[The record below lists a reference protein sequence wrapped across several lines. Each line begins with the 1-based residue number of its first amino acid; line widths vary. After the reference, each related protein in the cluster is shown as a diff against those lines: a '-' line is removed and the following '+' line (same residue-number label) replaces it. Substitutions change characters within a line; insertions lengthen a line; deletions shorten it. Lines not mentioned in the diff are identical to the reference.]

1 MSDRLT
7 AGQHRPLTQRPRR
20 TAPSVRGLR
29 MPTRRSRL
37 IAVAALTV
45 LAVLGP
51 FPAGPAGAT
60 APTGDDF
67 EDAIDLSTE
76 VIPDF
81 PATTSIT
88 VDLTGSTWET
98 DEPAAGSGPSDTGS
112 VWLRYTSN
120 GFTGQLG
127 IRQDGG
133 AVDKYISGSPDP
145 WNPGVFQPSD
155 QPAEVGTLATAP
167 GNVTQAPGTTGF
179 SQPLNFVRIEPG
191 DTVWLQ
197 VSRVADFNPTTITV
211 ELFRAPLLNDTV
223 DEGNTY
229 APIFNTPVFGD
240 RGIGFDGSLHQ
251 STPDAPGSP
260 GDIWYTF
267 TTTGPIDLFLQSRA
281 QWKPSTRP
289 FTARLYRAPT
299 DAIVTSASALGTAV
313 FTSAGGLKQVFVN
326 IDGAV
331 VPFDQHWVEQR
342 NIPLGAGRY
351 YLQVE
356 AGAAGG
362 TFVQGLI
369 VGQGPDPGAPP
380 ANLAP
385 TARPDTLTVAFGGS
399 DSVDLLGNDS
409 DPDNDTLTVTSVT
422 RTATGTAPGTLSC
435 TGGSCTY
442 TANAGASGTDTFSY
456 TISDGKGGTATAT
469 LTVTV
474 APPPN
479 RSPITAPDTLT
490 VVGNSSGR
498 GTVNVLANDSDPDN
512 DPLTLVG
519 QPTQP
524 GTTARGTL
532 NCTSAGDCTWQSVGA
547 SQGTAV
553 YTYTVSDGR
562 GGTATG
568 TLTITVTPP
577 PPPVDRVSVRLTGA
591 RTYAGDGLVS
601 GNVNVTRA
609 FGEVIS
615 VTGTGTVATTPGG
628 PLATVTFDVRRF
640 LLFDLWFGSVTV
652 TNPSTRLSVTT
663 PINSSPTEAPDGTVS
678 GRNDWFVTGPFPN
691 LIQNYRLSW
700 SVLDGI

>member
-1 MSDRLT
+1 MTDHLATSTVR
-7 AGQHRPLTQRPRR
+7 RPRR
-20 TAPSVRGLR
+20 
-29 MPTRRSRL
+29 RRRL
-37 IAVAALTV
+37 ALWAVATLTA

-51 FPAGPAGAT
+51 FPAAPAGA
-60 APTGDDF
+60 APPAGDDF
-67 EDAIDLSTE
+67 ANAIDLSTLA
-76 VIPDF
+76 VPDF
-81 PATTSIT
+81 PTTTTVT
-88 VDLTGSTWET
+88 VDLTGSTWEA
-98 DEPAAGSGPSDTGS
+98 DEPSAGSGPSDTGS
-112 VWLRYTSN
+112 VWFRYTST

-127 IRQDGG
+127 VRQDGG
-133 AVDKYISGSPDP
+133 AVDEYISGSPDP
-145 WNPGVFQPSD
+145 FNPGSNRPSD
-155 QPAEVGTLATAP
+155 QPAQLATLATAP
-167 GNVTQAPGTTGF
+167 GNVTQVPGTTGF
-179 SQPLNFVRIEPG
+179 SQPLSFVRIEPG
-191 DTVWLQ
+191 DTVWFQ
-197 VSRVADFNPTTITV
+197 VYRVADFNPTTITV

-223 DEGNTY
+223 DESNAY
-229 APIFNTPVFGD
+229 APVFNQPVFGN

-251 STPDAPGSP
+251 ATPDAGTGP

-267 TTTGPIDLFLQSRA
+267 TTTGTIDLFLQSRA

-299 DAIVTSASALGTAV
+299 DAVVTSASALGTAV

-362 TFVQGLI
+362 TFLQGLI

-409 DPDNDTLTVTSVT
+409 DPENDTLTVTSVS
-422 RTATGTAPGTLSC
+422 RTATGAAPGALTC
-435 TGGSCTY
+435 TGGTCTY
-442 TANAGASGTDTFSY
+442 RATAGASGTDTFSY
-456 TISDGKGGTATAT
+456 TVSDGRGGTATGT

-474 APPPN
+474 TPPPN

-532 NCTSAGDCTWQSVGA
+532 NCTATGDCTWQSVGA

-553 YTYTVSDGR
+553 YTYTVSDGK

-577 PPPVDRVSVRLTGA
+577 PQPADRVSVRLSGS
-591 RTYAGDGLVS
+591 RTYAGEGLVT
-601 GNVNVTRA
+601 GNVSVSRA
-609 FGEVIS
+609 FGQ
-615 VTGTGTVATTPGG
+615 VTGVSGFGTVAATPGG
-628 PLATVTFDVRRF
+628 PLATVAFDVRRF
-640 LLFDLWFGSVTV
+640 LLFDIWFGSVTV
-652 TNPSTRLSVTT
+652 TNPSTGLSVST
-663 PINSSPTEAPDGTVS
+663 PVASPPNVAPDGTVS
-678 GRNDWFVTGPFPN
+678 GATDWFVWGAFPN
-691 LIQNYRLSW
+691 LVRPYRLTW
-700 SVLDGI
+700 SVQDLA